1 MKKQVVLDIN
11 EYIKLLS
18 DISKKEKTIKE
29 LENKSFIIYVD
40 HMGRIKYINNSTENV
55 QKVYDNLVERDKVF
69 LEKYKSKIDRRD
81 YTIMDLEIKNK
92 AIINSIKLQIK
103 QYNENNQIKFND
115 TMLNIGS
122 GFYVFDLT
130 EYYTDLDFVEII
142 IDDDASIKKII
153 SRIRSQTIDNTV
165 QTTLQTIYYDWE

>member
-11 EYIKLLS
+11 EYNELLS

-69 LEKYKSKIDRRD
+69 LEKYKSEIDRRD
-81 YTIMDLEIKNK
+81 NTIMDLEIKNK

-103 QYNENNQIKFND
+103 QYS
-115 TMLNIGS
+115 IGI
-122 GFYVFDLT
+122 L
-130 EYYTDLDFVEII
+130 
-142 IDDDASIKKII
+142 
-153 SRIRSQTIDNTV
+153 
-165 QTTLQTIYYDWE
+165 